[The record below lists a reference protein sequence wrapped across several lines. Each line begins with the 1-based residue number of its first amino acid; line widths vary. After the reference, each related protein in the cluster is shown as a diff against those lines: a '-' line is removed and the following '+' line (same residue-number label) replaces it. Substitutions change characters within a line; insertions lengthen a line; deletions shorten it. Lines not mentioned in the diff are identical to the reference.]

1 MQMQPNDLAEGQKAV
16 DRVGRGALLNAG
28 DLMAAEASGP
38 GYLTDA
44 PLASCLARRF
54 ADLLGGHDKEYPA
67 ITQRTLLKSSALRS
81 ISASVGK

>member
-1 MQMQPNDLAEGQKAV
+1 MQPNDLAKSQQAV

-54 ADLLGGHDKEYPA
+54 ADLLNGHFTSNAPMDIPRFSPTPFNA
-67 ITQRTLLKSSALRS
+67 RLSPMPNT
-81 ISASVGK
+81 